1 MAIKKQIDI
10 SVDARSAIKDMD
22 ELGSSFED
30 VFGEIKPLNTKI
42 GEMEDALYQLAA
54 AGDTSSKEFKDLS
67 RQIGDY
73 KKVIIDT
80 DLKIDGMAQTTAQN
94 LGGALG
100 GVTAGFE
107 LGTGAMGAFGVES
120 DKVQAALLRV
130 QSAMAI
136 SQGIQGIRE
145 SIPSFRKMGDAIQNN
160 EKVQKLFNF
169 AVGGGTKAIK
179 LMRVALVSLGIGAII
194 VAVGAL
200 IANFDKLK
208 NMLFGVTKAQETMN
222 EITSKAVDAISK
234 ELSASD
240 KLQKLL
246 KDETVTREEKFK
258 AVKKLQEQYPN
269 LLGNLDVEKSSLEEI
284 NKALIL
290 NTQLALNKAKQ
301 DAIASL
307 RAEEF
312 AKQIKEQVKAQT
324 GQNKSFLEVLQ
335 GITLFSDAQDIA
347 NAKTM
352 LAIKNSQ
359 ELVKGYDDI
368 KETLKEEEKLITKT
382 IDAHNFST
390 KKKINNNKKV
400 VQEQE
405 KEEIPRLKTLQVQEI
420 EIAKQTSLQLVQIKK
435 DEVKQKLEQ
444 ENLFHAGSHKMR
456 MIAQSQEFA
465 MTQEGLSNSMTALN
479 SLQALSDA
487 VTENELAKAGD
498 DEEKKEKIRK
508 KAFERNKKLQIT
520 MAIVQ
525 GIQGV
530 MAAYTAGSSM
540 GPAGVVMGPLMAALA
555 AATAAINVAKIS
567 KTKYQSTSVPT
578 ADTPRAIS
586 PTSVPQFNIAGNSPS
601 NQLAQTLGT
610 EEQQPVK
617 AFVVAGDVTT
627 AQSLERDKVELSG
640 L

>member
-269 LLGNLDVEKSSLEEI
+269 LLGNLDVEKSSLQEI

-324 GQNKSFLEVLQ
+324 GQNKSFFDVLQ

-347 NAKTM
+347 NKKTL
-352 LAIKNSQ
+352 LAIKNSND
-359 ELVKGYDDI
+359 LVKGYDEI
-368 KETLKEEEKLITKT
+368 NETLKEEEKLITKT

-390 KKKINNNKKV
+390 TQKIDNNKKV
-400 VQEQE
+400 IQSTKQEE
-405 KEEIPRLKTLQVQEI
+405 EEIGTLEFRKVEAFKQSSNEI
-420 EIAKQTSLQLVQIKK
+420 IQAKKE
-435 DEVKQKLEQ
+435 EVKQRIEA
-444 ENLFHAGSHKMR
+444 ERGFHAASATMR
-456 MIAQSQEFA
+456 KIAQSKEFA
-465 MTQEGLSNSMTALN
+465 MTEEGLSHSMTALN

-530 MAAYTAGSSM
+530 MAAFTAGSSM

-567 KTKYQSTSVPT
+567 KTKYQSTSVPS
-578 ADTPRAIS
+578 ADTPKAIS

>member
-42 GEMEDALYQLAA
+42 GEMEDALYQLAS

-179 LMRVALVSLGIGAII
+179 LMRVALVSLGIGALI

-222 EITSKAVDAISK
+222 EITSKAVDAISE

-246 KDETVTREEKFK
+246 KDETVTREEKFQ
-258 AVKKLQEQYPN
+258 AVKKLQEQYPD
-269 LLGNLDVEKSSLEEI
+269 LLGNLDVEKSSLREI

-324 GQNKSFLEVLQ
+324 GQNKSLIDVLQ
-335 GITLFSDAQDIA
+335 GISLFTDAQDIA
-347 NAKTM
+347 NKKTL
-352 LAIKNSQ
+352 LAIKNSND
-359 ELVKGYDDI
+359 LVKGYDDI
-368 KETLKEEEKLITKT
+368 NETLKEEEKLINKT

-390 KKKINNNKKV
+390 RKKIDNNKKV
-400 VQEQE
+400 TQSTKQEE
-405 KEEIPRLKTLQVQEI
+405 EEIGTLEFRKVEAFKQSSNEIVQ
-420 EIAKQTSLQLVQIKK
+420 AKKE
-435 DEVKQKLEQ
+435 EVKQRIEA
-444 ENLFHAGSHKMR
+444 ERGFHAASAEMR
-456 MIAQSQEFA
+456 RISQSKEFA
-465 MTQEGLSNSMTALN
+465 MTEKGLGNAMTALN

-487 VTENELAKAGD
+487 VTDNELAKAGD

-530 MAAYTAGSSM
+530 MAAFTAGSSM

-555 AATAAINVAKIS
+555 AATAVINVAKI
-567 KTKYQSTSVPT
+567 KNTKYQSST
-578 ADTPRAIS
+578 TPNPAVGGGGGA
-586 PTSVPQFNIAGNSPS
+586 PPVPQFNVVGAGSE
-601 NQLAQTLGT
+601 NQLAQALG
-610 EEQQPVK
+610 EQQQQPVQ
-617 AFVVAGDVTT
+617 AYVVAGDVTT
-627 AQSLERDKVELSG
+627 AQSLERDKIELSG

>member
-100 GVTAGFE
+100 GVTSGFE

-222 EITSKAVDAISK
+222 EITSKAVDAISE

-269 LLGNLDVEKSSLEEI
+269 LLGNLDVEKSSLREI

-324 GQNKSFLEVLQ
+324 GQNKSFIDVLQ

-347 NAKTM
+347 NKKTL
-352 LAIKNSQ
+352 LAIKNSND
-359 ELVKGYDDI
+359 LVKGYDDI
-368 KETLKEEEKLITKT
+368 NETLKEEEKLINKT

-390 KKKINNNKKV
+390 TKKIENNKKV
-400 VQEQE
+400 E
-405 KEEIPRLKTLQVQEI
+405 KENTFVSELKTREVKELEV
-420 EIAKQTSLQLVQIKK
+420 AKRNSLELVQIKK
-435 DEVKQKLEQ
+435 DEVDQKLEQ
-444 ENLFHAGSHKMR
+444 ENRFHAGSHEMR
-456 MIAQSQEFA
+456 KIAQSKEFA
-465 MTQEGLSNSMTALN
+465 MVQKGLEHSMTSLNLLEGLSN
-479 SLQALSDA
+479 A
-487 VTENELAKAGD
+487 VTDNELAKAGD

-508 KAFERNKKLQIT
+508 KAFERNKKLQIA
-520 MAIVQ
+520 MAIIQ

-530 MAAYTAGSSM
+530 QAAFTAGSSM
-540 GPAGVVMGPLMAALA
+540 GPAGVVMGPLLAAVA
-555 AATAAINVAKIS
+555 AATAIANVAKI
-567 KTKYQSTSVPT
+567 KNTQFESTTTPSTDTAGVGGVNVP
-578 ADTPRAIS
+578 S
-586 PTSVPQFNIAGNSPS
+586 PQFNVVGAGSE
-601 NQLAQTLGT
+601 NQLAQTLG
-610 EEQQPVK
+610 EQQQQPVQ

-627 AQSLERDKVELSG
+627 AQSLERDKIELSG